1 MNTLSDL
8 ELWLLV
14 KQGDNL
20 AFEEIYNRY
29 WEKLYS
35 QCYWHLMDQEG
46 AKDIVQELFVH
57 LWDKRNE
64 IHIEQTMGGYFK
76 IAIRN
81 RIFNHI
87 RSTIV
92 KRNHLNAAGRHYD
105 DANNSTEEKS
115 KERELNRLYQEEIQ
129 KLPPKM
135 KEVFTLNKEAGLSIT
150 EMAERFSVS
159 EQTIKN
165 QLTSA
170 LKKVRA
176 GLEHYYRPLFLLI
189 FLVSAVKICS

>member
-14 KQGDNL
+14 KRGDHP

-57 LWDKRNE
+57 LWDKKSE
-64 IHIEQTMGGYFK
+64 IRIEHTMGGYFK
-76 IAIRN
+76 VAVRN
-81 RIFNHI
+81 RIFNYI
-87 RSTIV
+87 RGTII
-92 KRNHLNAAGRHYD
+92 KRNHLNAVGRNYE

-115 KERELNRLYQEEIQ
+115 RERELNRLYQEEIQ

-165 QLTSA
+165 QLATA
-170 LKKVRA
+170 VKKVRV
-176 GLEHYYRPLFLLI
+176 GLEHYYRLLFLLL
-189 FLVSAVKICS
+189 FFSVNS